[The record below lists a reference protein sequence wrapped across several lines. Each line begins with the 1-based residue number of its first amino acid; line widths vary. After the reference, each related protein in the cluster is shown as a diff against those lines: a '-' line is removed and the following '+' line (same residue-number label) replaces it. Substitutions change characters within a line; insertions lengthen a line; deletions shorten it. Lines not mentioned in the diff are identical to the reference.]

1 MSDNPVFVYG
11 AVYADRA
18 GAEADYDTLLDLH
31 AAELVGSYDVALVY
45 KGDDGKVHV
54 TKHEKPTQ
62 HGAWTGAA
70 VGALVGVVFPPA
82 VIGSAV
88 VGAVA
93 GGGIGHALGGMSR
106 NDVKE
111 LGEHLDDGQAALIVI
126 GKSRVQEQLDKALT
140 RAEKSDEREI
150 DADAKEPRQGARR
163 APCLVGLE
171 PPAGCLVPRGAS
183 RWVAGERAAGAAGER
198 AAAFRVGRRR
208 PDALARVLGGGAVR
222 RDLRGRAGLR
232 RAGVPGRGEGR
243 HEALVHVLRPTVVRR
258 EPLVGGRD
266 GGGRGGRRRAAPLH
280 RPAGQAAGHRQ
291 GARGPAG

>member
-1 MSDNPVFVYG
+1 MSDNPVFVYA

-18 GAEADYDTLLDLH
+18 DADADYDTLLDLH

-45 KGDDGKVHV
+45 KGDDDKVHV

-106 NDVKE
+106 SDAKE
-111 LGEHLDDGQAALIVI
+111 LGEYLDEGQAALVVI

-140 RAEKSDEREI
+140 RAEKSDERQI
-150 DADAKEPRQGARR
+150 DADAKE
-163 APCLVGLE
+163 LE
-171 PPAGCLVPRGAS
+171 KEL
-183 RWVAGERAAGAAGER
+183 
-198 AAAFRVGRRR
+198 
-208 PDALARVLGGGAVR
+208 DAL
-222 RDLRGRAGLR
+222 
-232 RAGVPGRGEGR
+232 PG
-243 HEALVHVLRPTVVRR
+243 
-258 EPLVGGRD
+258 
-266 GGGRGGRRRAAPLH
+266 
-280 RPAGQAAGHRQ
+280 
-291 GARGPAG
+291 